1 MPIFNITYETS
12 NYYSKPIRE
21 AVYELMVL
29 PGNAPGQQC
38 LSHHVSNSLG
48 VNPQYS
54 DSLFGARLIRFRVPK
69 KFCSFDITVTSIVIK
84 EDVNPFEIEQLTPL
98 YQEQTISDEAFKI
111 DYFRYLIYSEFTTLV
126 KETLPKGVNRSPE
139 EELFPYM
146 LRINH
151 WIHTHVRY
159 QPGVTTTLTKLDEVL
174 RIMAGVCQDFA
185 HLFLAVMRANSI
197 PARYV
202 SGYLN
207 QGQSFT
213 GDAALHAWVEAFL
226 PGTGWIG
233 FDPSNN
239 LLANAHYLKIG
250 HGLDYSDCMPIK
262 GVFVARANGNTEYSV
277 KVVEQQTQ

>member
-1 MPIFNITYETS
+1 
-12 NYYSKPIRE
+12 
-21 AVYELMVL
+21 
-29 PGNAPGQQC
+29 
-38 LSHHVSNSLG
+38 
-48 VNPQYS
+48 
-54 DSLFGARLIRFRVPK
+54 
-69 KFCSFDITVTSIVIK
+69 
-84 EDVNPFEIEQLTPL
+84 
-98 YQEQTISDEAFKI
+98 
-111 DYFRYLIYSEFTTLV
+111 
-126 KETLPKGVNRSPE
+126 
-139 EELFPYM
+139 
-146 LRINH
+146 
-151 WIHTHVRY
+151 
-159 QPGVTTTLTKLDEVL
+159 
-174 RIMAGVCQDFA
+174 MAGVCQDFA

-207 QGQSFT
+207 QGQSFA